1 MDYAKLKET
10 ADNLRNEVIAYI
22 EEKLNA
28 SESKVANFVENAFN
42 DPVVFD
48 NSDSDMVFTLDRVYF
63 KHNDRL
69 NRTEVALEYS
79 SSYANDWNYARN
91 ISLDVLLD
99 IAEEMSENEGLYE
112 EIDEDE

>member
-1 MDYAKLKET
+1 MNYAELKER

-48 NSDSDMVFTLDRVYF
+48 NSDDDAVFTLDRVYL
-63 KHNDRL
+63 KHNNNL
-69 NRTEVALEYS
+69 NRDEVALEYS
-79 SSYANDWNYARN
+79 NSYTNDWNYARN
-91 ISLDVLLD
+91 ISLDVLLE

-112 EIDEDE
+112 EEDEDE